1 MSSHYQEFRR
11 TDPAIISQVVEQSPF
26 ATITA
31 NGPDWPVVAQSPVVM
46 PTPDHVEFHLAN
58 INPAMPQLR
67 EGTPAVLV
75 FQGPS
80 AHVSPSW
87 YRARFPGPDADRSR
101 TAPTWDYLTL
111 TLRGRLQIME
121 DAELTRHLEE
131 LVARHEGEQGWKLS
145 EIDPAFFSGLRQHI
159 TGYRLGIEAFDC
171 IAKLSQDQSV
181 EDREWIVAGLS
192 ARATGQDLALADM
205 ISSLEMRSNQAV

>member
-1 MSSHYQEFRR
+1 MSSHYQEFRQ
-11 TDPAIISQVVEQSPF
+11 TDPEIISQVVDQWPF

-46 PTPDHVEFHLAN
+46 PQPGYVEFHLAN
-58 INPAMPQLR
+58 ANPAMPQLS
-67 EGTPAVLV
+67 EGVHAVLV

-121 DAELTRHLEE
+121 DAELTRHLGE
-131 LVARHEGEQGWKLS
+131 LVARHEGKQGWKLS
-145 EIDPAFFSGLRQHI
+145 EIDPAFFAGLRQHI

-171 IAKLSQDQSV
+171 IAKLSQDQSA
-181 EDREWIVAGLS
+181 EDRKGIVAGLN
-192 ARATGQDLALADM
+192 ARATGQDRALAGV
-205 ISSLEMRSNQAV
+205 ISGFEMRTE